1 LAVVAWHGT
10 HPVSAAGST
19 LASFDGVKAITMVF
33 GSKDAEP
40 NIWDGSASLNTGT
53 IEGIVGYLIGDN

>member
-1 LAVVAWHGT
+1 MKTSLVITGLLLLAVVAWHSA

-19 LASFDGVKAITMVF
+19 LASFDGVKAITLVF

-40 NIWDGSASLNTGT
+40 NIWDGSVSMANS
-53 IEGIVGYLIGDN
+53 